1 MICKKFCCSCIL
13 ICIFGITIAFGS
25 EVVTRTGFVQSIDLK
40 AHQILVDDNTYTFST
55 NTKLILEGRQTDI
68 HKLHEGDFVILT
80 VKEGDSSILQIII
93 QSNGSKE

>member
-1 MICKKFCCSCIL
+1 M
-13 ICIFGITIAFGS
+13 
-25 EVVTRTGFVQSIDLK
+25 
-40 AHQILVDDNTYTFST
+40 
-55 NTKLILEGRQTDI
+55 LEGRQSDI